1 MPNANMCSRRPLVP
15 SEKFLP
21 TKISLSDSDQTPKST
36 CSHEHTALIS
46 IELTAKNLRP
56 ESELKLT
63 NDVLEARHTDMKQKP
78 VIIVLSPFIEAT
90 DSKCNHHH
98 RHVGIRY
105 DSLPHPAS
113 FECSIRSLWVQKA
126 EADIDHHMGNTNT
139 PSARH
144 QAIRS
149 LRQQHCQGVSTT
161 Y

>member
-15 SEKFLP
+15 SEKYIP
-21 TKISLSDSDQTPKST
+21 TTISLSDSDQTPKST

-56 ESELKLT
+56 ETELKLT

-98 RHVGIRY
+98 GWGSNGMNV
-105 DSLPHPAS
+105 D
-113 FECSIRSLWVQKA
+113 
-126 EADIDHHMGNTNT
+126 
-139 PSARH
+139 
-144 QAIRS
+144 
-149 LRQQHCQGVSTT
+149 
-161 Y
+161 